1 MSLILQLVF
10 SPFVYHGQNIVKIVE
25 YVTCMVYHEYLGG
38 LGEVLR
44 DTYLF
49 FYLFIYSFGHHQ
61 VSALPLV
68 GWPTS
73 SLSIT
78 TWSSLGRSITSSLP
92 LHGRSRGPNV
102 IMNLTPQTVGRPT
115 GTPIKRTLTGPI
127 TPALQCHPHSNI
139 LSIYLLTNIVLS
151 LKKMQRAKFT
161 SIYSKNYF
169 GMTLRLFIVQCI
181 FLSKGAKPKKKKK
194 RRSQWASIANI

>member
-1 MSLILQLVF
+1 M
-10 SPFVYHGQNIVKIVE
+10 
-25 YVTCMVYHEYLGG
+25 YHEYLGG

-102 IMNLTPQTVGRPT
+102 IMNLTPQTVGRQT

-139 LSIYLLTNIVLS
+139 SSIYLLSNIVLS
-151 LKKMQRAKFT
+151 LKKCKEQ
-161 SIYSKNYF
+161 NL
-169 GMTLRLFIVQCI
+169 LRFIQKTI
-181 FLSKGAKPKKKKK
+181 LG
-194 RRSQWASIANI
+194 